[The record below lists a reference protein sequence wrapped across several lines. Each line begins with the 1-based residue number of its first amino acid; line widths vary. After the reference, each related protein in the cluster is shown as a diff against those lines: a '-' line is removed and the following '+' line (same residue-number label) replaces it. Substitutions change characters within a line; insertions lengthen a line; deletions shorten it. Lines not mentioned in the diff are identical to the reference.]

1 MICADDDENDDDD
14 IARMKSEKTFPV
26 TTTSGDEERGGGGG
40 KEESIFSVVV
50 KRHKDHNFVAFEIDS
65 RTTVDEVFERCV
77 NDAKKGTAFV
87 LKRTMKL
94 IVGGKTVTAEDGKK
108 AFADVVPKKKK
119 GTKITAMMLDG
130 MPTMTGMSSTG
141 ASLVAEKRRREAKE
155 KMMKRKEEEE
165 EEEGRRTKEK
175 TSAAEK
181 KSFSSSSSSVW
192 EKTGICSSQNSGLDA
207 LPMAALEALRA
218 DAKVKVFDFSF
229 NLIANVPNSVFTL
242 QPLRTVTRIS
252 LPNNQ
257 LENAGIDFK
266 VMFTNLKFLK
276 YLDVSNNNL
285 SGAMDIRI
293 DSDEDEDGKQRPPLH
308 LNLSR
313 NRITSFTRSFFKCC
327 PPLQLFDANENHICE
342 SMEHYFVGSET
353 TLARVNLANNKRIDT
368 IPSSFKNMKSLQSL
382 ILDGNRIDKNGIPA
396 VVLRQCERL
405 SELSLK
411 RNQVTI
417 EELRELDGWMAYNE
431 RRVSR
436 ADKILDAK
444 TMLGDASFREGA
456 DAERYARDF

>member
-1 MICADDDENDDDD
+1 MICADDENDDDD
-14 IARMKSEKTFPV
+14 SARMSETFPL
-26 TTTSGDEERGGGGG
+26 TTTSGEEERGEGG
-40 KEESIFSVVV
+40 KQSIFSVVV
-50 KRHKDHNFVAFEIDS
+50 KRHKDPHVAFEIDS

-77 NDAKKGTAFV
+77 DVKKGAV

-108 AFADVVPKKKK
+108 AFADVVPKKK
-119 GTKITAMMLDG
+119 GTKITAMMLDA
-130 MPTMTGMSSTG
+130 PTMTGMSSTG

-155 KMMKRKEEEE
+155 KMMERKE

-181 KSFSSSSSSVW
+181 KSFSSSSSVW

>member
-1 MICADDDENDDDD
+1 M
-14 IARMKSEKTFPV
+14 SETFPL
-26 TTTSGDEERGGGGG
+26 TTSGEEQRGKGG
-40 KEESIFSVVV
+40 KESIFSVVV
-50 KRHKDHNFVAFEIDS
+50 KRHKDHNVAFEIDS

-77 NDAKKGTAFV
+77 DASKKEEGGFA

-108 AFADVVPKKKK
+108 AFADVVPKKK
-119 GTKITAMMLDG
+119 GTKITAMMLDA
-130 MPTMTGMSSTG
+130 PTTLTGMSSTG

-155 KMMKRKEEEE
+155 KMMKRKEE

>member
-1 MICADDDENDDDD
+1 M
-14 IARMKSEKTFPV
+14 SETFPL
-26 TTTSGDEERGGGGG
+26 TTTSGRGRRRSEEKEKEELLGGG
-40 KEESIFSVVV
+40 KKSIFSVVV
-50 KRHKDHNFVAFEIDS
+50 KRHKDHNVAFEIDS

-77 NDAKKGTAFV
+77 NDAKKGAAFV

-108 AFADVVPKKKK
+108 AFADVVPKKK
-119 GTKITAMMLDG
+119 GTKITAMMLDA
-130 MPTMTGMSSTG
+130 PTMTGMSSTG

-155 KMMKRKEEEE
+155 KMMERKE

-181 KSFSSSSSSVW
+181 KSFSSSSSVW